1 MILKEKNMSL
11 ANKWLT
17 RVALFV
23 LPLFSFVFAD
33 ILVPA
38 SLKISQISEKK
49 YSMIWTT
56 PLIGRQNTL
65 KLFPEF
71 SQGVKI
77 SKAREIRIINKSYV
91 QSFELE
97 VDDTLRGKKIHI
109 PGLESILLDVFVN
122 IYYMDG
128 TSVTLALQPSK
139 TEVIVPKSANSWD
152 TIKSY
157 FVIGIEHFL
166 GGSDHILFVMCII
179 FISVRFL
186 KIIKAVTFFTIAH
199 SVTLTLAALG
209 FLNVPGPPV
218 EAIIALSILFLSIEI
233 LNGFNG
239 KHSLTHKYPWIVSFS
254 FGLLHGLGFAGA
266 LSEIGLPKNHI
277 ALALAFFNV
286 GIETAQIGF
295 VICVAGLLVLL
306 RKLPINYSLNVKKIP
321 VYVIG
326 IIASFWFVQR
336 IFLF

>member
-1 MILKEKNMSL
+1 MYLAKIKLILL
-11 ANKWLT
+11 FILT
-17 RVALFV
+17 F
-23 LPLFSFVFAD
+23 FSFIFAD

-49 YSMIWTT
+49 YSMIWAT
-56 PLIGRQNTL
+56 PMIGNENTL
-65 KLFPEF
+65 KIFPTFTE
-71 SQGVKI
+71 GVKI
-77 SKAREIRIINKSYV
+77 SKIITSRIIGKNYV

-97 VDDTLRGKKIHI
+97 AVDSIRGKTITI
-109 PGLESILLDVFVN
+109 PGLEAILLDVFVN

-128 TSVTLALQPSK
+128 TSTTLALQPSK
-139 TEVIVPKSANSWD
+139 TEVQIPGTSGSWD

-157 FVIGIEHFL
+157 FIIGVEHFL
-166 GGSDHILFVMCII
+166 GGSDHILFVLCII

-186 KIIKAVTFFTIAH
+186 KIVKAVTFFTIAH

-209 FLNVPGPPV
+209 FVNMPGPPV
-218 EAIIALSILFLSIEI
+218 EAIIALSILFLAVEI

-239 KHSLTHKYPWIVSFS
+239 KQSMTHKYPWIVSFS

-277 ALALAFFNV
+277 ALALSFFNI
-286 GIETAQIGF
+286 GIEAAQISF
-295 VICVAGLLVLL
+295 VLCVSIFLFLL
-306 RKLPINYSLNVKKIP
+306 RKLPINYSLNIKRIP
-321 VYVIG
+321 VYTIG
-326 IIASFWFVQR
+326 IIASIWFVQR